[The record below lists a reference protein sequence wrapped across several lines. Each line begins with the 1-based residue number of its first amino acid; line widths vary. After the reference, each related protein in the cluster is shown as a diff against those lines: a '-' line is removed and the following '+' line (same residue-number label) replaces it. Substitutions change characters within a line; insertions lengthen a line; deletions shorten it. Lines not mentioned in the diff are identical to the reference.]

1 MNCRKA
7 RPSHRL
13 VKAVV
18 LLLAASL
25 SNSAVGV
32 ASAAPMSYSFATE
45 AGPFGGSAG
54 PVGLFAGSAFASGTF
69 TYDAQVSPT
78 GTAGNGATRYS
89 GSLHGLSGTADG
101 NSFSDVSGYTLV
113 GNDVL
118 TSGQNVDFFQLTFE
132 PPLNTPGGT
141 YNLTGFDVGGY
152 SLVNVRM
159 FWIEGQNGI
168 PDFLDS
174 QALPPVLPTLPGRLA
189 FDFVDASGNAAQ
201 SVFFD
206 GLSVSSV
213 PEPSTCSMLL
223 AGLGTL
229 GFVGWSRRSMT
240 GLA

>member
-1 MNCRKA
+1 MNYRNA
-7 RPSHRL
+7 QPWLRV

-18 LLLAASL
+18 LSLAASL
-25 SNSAVGV
+25 SSGV
-32 ASAAPMSYSFATE
+32 AGIVSAAPVSYSFATE
-45 AGPFGGSAG
+45 AGPFGGSPG
-54 PVGLFAGSAFASGTF
+54 PVDLFSGSAFASGTF

-89 GSLHGLSGTADG
+89 GSLHALSGTADG

-118 TSGQNVDFFQLTFE
+118 TSGQYVDFLQLTFE

-141 YNLTGFDVGGY
+141 YNLTGFDIGGF

-168 PDFLDS
+168 TDFLDD
-174 QALPPVLPTLPGRLA
+174 QTLPPVLPSFPGRLA
-189 FDFVDASGNAAQ
+189 FDFIDSSGAPAQ
-201 SVFFD
+201 SVFFN
-206 GLSVSSV
+206 GLSVSPV
-213 PEPSTCSMLL
+213 PEPSTYSMLL
-223 AGLGTL
+223 AGLGML
-229 GFVGWSRRSMT
+229 GFVGWSRKSTT